1 MLFKTTILLPAIVAL
16 GLATAVPGP
25 EVEDDLVAR
34 GPEVEEDLAARGGFV
49 EDDLAARDLEIEDDL
64 AARGGH
70 PDCGQF
76 ASWSSQFNRCFYSPD
91 TSSIRMG
98 SFAVSVIT
106 HTTQMEGFAVL
117 AAIFTITND
126 TDVVDD
132 RTTISNMEGAATKR
146 LLPIL
151 SG

>member
-34 GPEVEEDLAARGGFV
+34 GPEVEEDLAARGGFI
-49 EDDLAARDLEIEDDL
+49 EDDLAARDLEVEDDL

-76 ASWSSQFNRCFYSPD
+76 ASWSSQFNRCFCRQPGYIFYPNGKFCS
-91 TSSIRMG
+91 
-98 SFAVSVIT
+98 
-106 HTTQMEGFAVL
+106 
-117 AAIFTITND
+117 IFTITND

-132 RTTISNMEGAATKR
+132 KTTISNMEGAATKR

-151 SG
+151 SGR

>member
-34 GPEVEEDLAARGGFV
+34 GPEVEEDLAARGGFI
-49 EDDLAARDLEIEDDL
+49 EDDLAARDLEVEDDL

-70 PDCGQF
+70 PD
-76 ASWSSQFNRCFYSPD
+76 YSPD
-91 TSSIRMG
+91 ISSIRMG

-132 RTTISNMEGAATKR
+132 KTTISNMEGAATKR

-151 SG
+151 SGR

>member
-34 GPEVEEDLAARGGFV
+34 GPEVEEDLAARGGFI
-49 EDDLAARDLEIEDDL
+49 EDDLAARDLEVEDDL

-76 ASWSSQFNRCFYSPD
+76 ASWSSQFNRCFCRQPGYIFYPNGKFCCQRDYTYYPD
-91 TSSIRMG
+91 GRVCCPRSYFYDHQRHRCCRRQDYDFKHG
-98 SFAVSVIT
+98 RCR
-106 HTTQMEGFAVL
+106 H
-117 AAIFTITND
+117 
-126 TDVVDD
+126 
-132 RTTISNMEGAATKR
+132 
-146 LLPIL
+146 
-151 SG
+151 